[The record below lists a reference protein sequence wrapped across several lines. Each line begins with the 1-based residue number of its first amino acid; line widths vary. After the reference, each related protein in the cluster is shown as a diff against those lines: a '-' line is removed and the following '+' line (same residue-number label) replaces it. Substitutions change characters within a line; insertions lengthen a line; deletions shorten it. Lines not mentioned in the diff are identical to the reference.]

1 MKDIQLSSELMTNE
15 IRFLEKEKLWKSK
28 FFIDYRLKE
37 KYLED
42 TVTVFYSSD
51 GIVERMENENEDIK
65 ESSLFLMNTN
75 EEMKA
80 YINQCLKL
88 FDAINTIKKNCPSGF
103 TSFEYDFDEK
113 YGSFQF
119 DDNLLCIEFILKP
132 GIGIDQLFLL
142 YGEKEEPLY
151 RPVLTAHS
159 LNIFGGE
166 LTVKI
171 NEWIKKELKL
181 RYFF

>member
-1 MKDIQLSSELMTNE
+1 MAGSSLKDIQLSSELMTNE

-37 KYLED
+37 EYLED

-51 GIVERMENENEDIK
+51 GAVERMEN
-65 ESSLFLMNTN
+65 
-75 EEMKA
+75 
-80 YINQCLKL
+80 
-88 FDAINTIKKNCPSGF
+88 
-103 TSFEYDFDEK
+103 
-113 YGSFQF
+113 
-119 DDNLLCIEFILKP
+119 
-132 GIGIDQLFLL
+132 
-142 YGEKEEPLY
+142 EKEEPLY
-151 RPVLTAHS
+151 RPVLTTHS
-159 LNIFGGE
+159 LNIFGEE